1 MKNFKTYL
9 AESTRQYVYKV
20 KLAGDLPEDFMKK
33 IEEELARFDV
43 QSVTSPKKT
52 PVMPDP
58 VDFPDLRNEDVTSFE
73 MTLMYPASQAV
84 LTSMMKECGM
94 CETRIKVLTKDFDDG
109 WSDNESKIITEPE
122 ESPILEKEYPENT
135 DANKESSE
143 AYAGSYQ
150 KLVPKSTAEH
160 DVAGGKTPP
169 AKTTNDLDMGV
180 KSPVGSQKQV
190 KPEPKS
196 FAN

>member
-20 KLAGDLPEDFMKK
+20 KLAGELPEDFMKK

-43 QSVTSPKKT
+43 QSVSSPKKT

-58 VDFPDLRNEDVTSFE
+58 VDFPDLHNEDVTSFE

-109 WSDNESKIITEPE
+109 WSDNEGKIIAEPE

-143 AYAGSYQ
+143 DYAGSYQ
-150 KLVPKSTAEH
+150 KIVQSTAEH
-160 DVAGGKTPP
+160 DVAGGNTPP
-169 AKTTNDLDMGV
+169 AKTTNDLEMGV
-180 KSPVGSQKQV
+180 KSPVGSNKV
-190 KPEPKS
+190 MKPEPRS